1 MSHSLTPFCLC
12 HMKQCFMQ
20 CKIKMIPDFHMW
32 KNILFLWIFMN
43 VKVLPLPFQVSLERS
58 SVIGPFFTASLSF
71 NRVPDWC
78 LSMEPVPGWLRSNDP
93 LMSFWEPRVL
103 DCFFSVCREYLGS
116 KHGSTRSLKLTLY
129 FYFHD
134 ARFFSLRPLFLILCF
149 LFVNFEHH
157 CPFALH

>member
-1 MSHSLTPFCLC
+1 MSHSFTPFCLC

-93 LMSFWEPRVL
+93 LMSFWELRVL
-103 DCFFSVCREYLGS
+103 HWFCQSVGSIWGQNMAPRAVWNLLFIFIFMMRDFFLWDHCF
-116 KHGSTRSLKLTLY
+116 
-129 FYFHD
+129 
-134 ARFFSLRPLFLILCF
+134 
-149 LFVNFEHH
+149 
-157 CPFALH
+157 